1 VVARILTIADGSELR
16 SLCRN
21 GQQAA
26 RCPGHATIG
35 SVSPL
40 LRIPCRMCV
49 PRARGAL
56 AGRLDEAA
64 SGSFATA
71 IRVLAAYDALT
82 TG

>member
-1 VVARILTIADGSELR
+1 
-16 SLCRN
+16 
-21 GQQAA
+21 
-26 RCPGHATIG
+26 
-35 SVSPL
+35 
-40 LRIPCRMCV
+40 MCV

-56 AGRLDEAA
+56 AGRRDEAA